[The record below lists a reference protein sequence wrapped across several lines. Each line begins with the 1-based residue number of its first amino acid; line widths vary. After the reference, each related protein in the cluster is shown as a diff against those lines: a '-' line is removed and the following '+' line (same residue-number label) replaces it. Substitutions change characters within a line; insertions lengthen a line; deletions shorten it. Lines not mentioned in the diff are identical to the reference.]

1 MASSLGYPEAIHSG
15 GGDAAGLVVAGARQR
30 RRQLAVLAAGC
41 LLLAVSFTL
50 GVGLGPVR
58 LGPVTVWQ
66 AILGHGTELSRTI
79 VWNIRLPRVLSGG
92 LVGAGLAVS
101 GALLQGV
108 MRNALAD
115 PHIIGVSAGAG
126 LGAVAVMTL
135 FPLSPPHW
143 IPGAA
148 FAGALLGAAIVYGLA
163 WRGGVAPMRMILA
176 GVAVSSLF
184 SAGTSALLVTHSDN
198 VQAAMTWLIGG
209 LAGRGWAHW
218 HRLWPYTTGGL
229 AVALASARQVNLLL
243 LGDDLAAGLG
253 VRVERVRLLL
263 IVLAALM
270 AGAAVSVAGLIGF
283 IGLIIPHLTRLLLG
297 SDYRFLLPASAVLGG
312 ALLIAADTAARIIA
326 DPVELPVGILTAA
339 MGAPFFL
346 YLLRR
351 RSGR

>member
-1 MASSLGYPEAIHSG
+1 MTGRLAYAEAIRNGNGNS
-15 GGDAAGLVVAGARQR
+15 AGLLLAGRRQR
-30 RRQLAVLAAGC
+30 RRQLAVLGVGC
-41 LLLAVSFTL
+41 LLFLAAFTL

-58 LGPVTVWQ
+58 LGPVTVWE
-66 AILGHGTELSRTI
+66 AILGRSAELPRTI
-79 VWNIRLPRVLSGG
+79 VWNIRLPRALIGS

-108 MRNALAD
+108 MRNPLAD

-126 LGAVAVMTL
+126 LGAVTVMTL
-135 FPLSPPHW
+135 FPLAPPHW
-143 IPGAA
+143 IPAAA
-148 FAGALLGAAIVYGLA
+148 FAGALLGAAIVYTLA
-163 WRGGVAPMRMILA
+163 WRGGIAPMRMILA

-209 LAGRGWAHW
+209 LAGRGWSHW
-218 HRLWPYTTGGL
+218 QRLWPYIVTGV
-229 AVALASARQVNLLL
+229 AVSLASARKVNLLL

-263 IVLAALM
+263 IALAAVM

-283 IGLIIPHLTRLLLG
+283 IGLIVPHLTRLLLG
-297 SDYRFLLPASAVLGG
+297 SDYRFLLPTSAVLGG
-312 ALLIAADTAARIIA
+312 ALLIAADTAARIVA

-351 RSGR
+351 RSTR